1 VKFWDSSAI
10 IPLLVR
16 EQATQQVGTWWAS
29 DPAVFVWWGT
39 EVECASAL
47 ARLEREIALPLQE
60 LTIAHSRL
68 QQYSNLWYVV
78 EPGNLLRDAAKRLL
92 RAHPLRAAD
101 SLQLAAATMASRNQP
116 PPLEFVCL
124 DKRLCLAAE
133 REGFNV
139 ITA

>member
-10 IPLLVR
+10 LPLLVR
-16 EQATQQVGTWWAS
+16 EQMSQQVRTWWAS

-47 ARLEREIALPLQE
+47 ARLERETAVPVQQV
-60 LTIAHSRL
+60 TAAHSRL
-68 QQYSNLWYVV
+68 QQYSNIWYVV
-78 EPGNLLRDAAKRLL
+78 EPGNLLRDTAKRLL

-116 PPLEFVCL
+116 TSLDFVCL
-124 DKRLCLAAE
+124 DKRLCLAAQ